1 VANTTGDSARETT
14 VERQSLQVC
23 CGLIGAICTDR
34 VEIMMD
40 PKGSKGAPATD
51 GAGVQAR
58 NTILVAMEDLVE
70 ADRKEREKELE
81 EEMAERHQKKL
92 VCFQKTCNE
101 VVKKANTATASGAK
115 VSTSLSLE
123 DLVHMVDVFV
133 ASKYGVDL
141 TQFTRLVVVDM
152 KSMLDAFKQDFNS
165 NLPRQVRAMVQ
176 QINGESQG
184 KRMDG
189 FPVALNQGS
198 ASNQV
203 RQGVLDKV
211 FLPTL
216 VKEVRG
222 QTPTFSNISTKRLPM
237 GQTYTRRAAAYRTG
251 PSPMFSFLGLLHHIL
266 LTWRLGTTRG

>member
-1 VANTTGDSARETT
+1 VANTTGDSAGETT

-70 ADRKEREKELE
+70 ADRKEWEKELE
-81 EEMAERHQKKL
+81 EEMTERHQKKL

-123 DLVHMVDVFV
+123 DLVHMVDVSV

-165 NLPRQVRAMVQ
+165 NLPRQSEG
-176 QINGESQG
+176 NGPA
-184 KRMDG
+184 D
-189 FPVALNQGS
+189 
-198 ASNQV
+198 
-203 RQGVLDKV
+203 
-211 FLPTL
+211 
-216 VKEVRG
+216 
-222 QTPTFSNISTKRLPM
+222 
-237 GQTYTRRAAAYRTG
+237 
-251 PSPMFSFLGLLHHIL
+251 
-266 LTWRLGTTRG
+266 

>member
-1 VANTTGDSARETT
+1 VANTTGDSPGETT

-40 PKGSKGAPATD
+40 PNGSKGAPATD

-115 VSTSLSLE
+115 VSTSLGLE
-123 DLVHMVDVFV
+123 DLVHMVDVSV

-165 NLPRQVRAMVQ
+165 NLPTQVRAMVQ

-184 KRMDG
+184 KRTDG

-222 QTPTFSNISTKRLPM
+222 QTPTFSNISTKWLPM

-266 LTWRLGTTRG
+266 LTRRLGTTRG

>member
-1 VANTTGDSARETT
+1 VLLLNSFQKFVANTTGDSAGETT
-14 VERQSLQVC
+14 VEQQSLQVC

-40 PKGSKGAPATD
+40 PKGSKGAPVTD

-92 VCFQKTCNE
+92 VCFQKTCYE

-141 TQFTRLVVVDM
+141 TQFTHLVVVDM

-165 NLPRQVRAMVQ
+165 NLPRQSEG
-176 QINGESQG
+176 NGPA
-184 KRMDG
+184 D
-189 FPVALNQGS
+189 
-198 ASNQV
+198 
-203 RQGVLDKV
+203 
-211 FLPTL
+211 
-216 VKEVRG
+216 
-222 QTPTFSNISTKRLPM
+222 
-237 GQTYTRRAAAYRTG
+237 
-251 PSPMFSFLGLLHHIL
+251 
-266 LTWRLGTTRG
+266 

>member
-1 VANTTGDSARETT
+1 VANTTGDSAGETT

-40 PKGSKGAPATD
+40 PNGSKGAPATD

-101 VVKKANTATASGAK
+101 VATASGAK

-184 KRMDG
+184 KRTDG

-222 QTPTFSNISTKRLPM
+222 QTPTFSNISTKWLPM

-266 LTWRLGTTRG
+266 LTRRLGTTRG